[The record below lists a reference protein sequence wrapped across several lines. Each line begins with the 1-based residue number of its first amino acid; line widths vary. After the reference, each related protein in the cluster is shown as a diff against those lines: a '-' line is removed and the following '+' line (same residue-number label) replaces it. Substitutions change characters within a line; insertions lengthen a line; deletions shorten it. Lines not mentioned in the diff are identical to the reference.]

1 MLNKFKNKYLVL
13 NRVKDAEIAYKITQ
27 KIEEELKGLKK
38 LYPQESFDITTR
50 LKYQIIA
57 INGDS
62 NAEKIRLFVDNMLL
76 QDSRAFRKHVNEI
89 TPDLDMVF
97 NYEDSKGDIVEG
109 VSVPMNLNFLWP
121 DASL

>member
-1 MLNKFKNKYLVL
+1 
-13 NRVKDAEIAYKITQ
+13 
-27 KIEEELKGLKK
+27 
-38 LYPQESFDITTR
+38 LYPQESFDIITR
-50 LKYQIIA
+50 LKHQIIA

-76 QDSRAFRKHVNEI
+76 QDSRAFRKHVNTT